1 MSVVETRA
9 MSVDQLVEAMK
20 ALVEAATAEDRE
32 MDEEEMDRY
41 EEMETLK
48 TTKMRAEGILQ
59 RQAAYN
65 TPQFM
70 RRVATTDQTDTVNR
84 AFEHYL
90 RTGQANQDIVELR
103 AQGEGVGSEGGF
115 LVPTEFRDKLVDR
128 MLAFGGLAPNVETI
142 NTSSGGPLEFP
153 TLDDTGSEGEIIAEN
168 AQYTGGED
176 LVFGTKVLGAY
187 KYTSSGAGSAP
198 LRVSVELLQDAAFDV
213 AALVARKMGER
224 IARAQAAH
232 WVNGSGVGEPEGI
245 MGSNITADETVDV
258 ADVIDYDDILDL
270 ETLLDPAYEQN
281 AKWIMSKA
289 SWSVIRAI
297 VDGATRPLVMEQAV
311 SGIGGKPS
319 PSLLG
324 YPVVIDQEALDFG
337 AATGPSSNIA
347 LGDWRE
353 AYVIRRVA
361 NMTIVVN
368 PYTRANFGQVE
379 YVAWERADGLVQNRN
394 AYVVLANL

>member
-1 MSVVETRA
+1 MA
-9 MSVDQLVEAMK
+9 MTIDELLEAMR
-20 ALVEAATAEDRE
+20 ALIEAAGEEPMPEEDME
-32 MDEEEMDRY
+32 RY
-41 EEMETLK
+41 EDLERQLAVARKDVEV
-48 TTKMRAEGILQ
+48 RA
-59 RQAAYN
+59 RQQAYD
-65 TPQFM
+65 TPQVM
-70 RRVATTDQTDTVNR
+70 RRVATTEKADTINR

-90 RTGQANQDIVELR
+90 RTGQANQDLVELR
-103 AQGEGVGSEGGF
+103 AQSEGVGTEGGF
-115 LVPTEFRDKLVDR
+115 LVPTEFRDKIVDR
-128 MLAFGGLAPNVETI
+128 MLAYGGLAEHVETI

-153 TLDDTGSEGEIIAEN
+153 TLDDTASEGEITAEG
-168 AQYTGGED
+168 AQFLGGED

-187 KYTSSGAGSAP
+187 KYTSSGASSLP

-245 MGSNITADETVDV
+245 MGANITADETVDV
-258 ADVIDYDDILDL
+258 ADTIDYDDLLDL
-270 ETLLDPAYEQN
+270 ETLLDPAYESN

-297 VDGATRPLVMEQAV
+297 VDGATRPLVMDNQI
-311 SGIGGKPS
+311 SGIGSRPVQT
-319 PSLLG
+319 LLG
-324 YPVVIDQEALDFG
+324 YPVVLDQEALDFG
-337 AATGPSSNIA
+337 AATGPSNNIA

-361 NMTIVVN
+361 NMTVVVN

>member
-1 MSVVETRA
+1 MSVE
-9 MSVDQLVEAMK
+9 QLVEAMK
-20 ALVEAATAEDRE
+20 ALVDAATAEDSE
-32 MDEEEMDRY
+32 VTEEEASARY
-41 EEMETLK
+41 DEMEKVLTAK
-48 TTKMRAEGILQ
+48 RTFGEIQK
-59 RQAAYN
+59 RQAAYE
-65 TPQFM
+65 TPQVM
-70 RRVATTDQTDTVNR
+70 RRVATMEKDDTITR

-115 LVPTEFRDKLVDR
+115 LVPTEFRDKLVER
-128 MLAFGGLAPNVETI
+128 LLAYGGLAEHVETI

-153 TLDDTGSEGEIIAEN
+153 TLDDTASEGEIIAEN
-168 AQYTGGED
+168 AQFTGGED

-232 WVNGSGVGEPEGI
+232 WVTGSGVGEPEGI
-245 MGSNITADETVDV
+245 MGANITADETVDV

-270 ETLLDPAYEQN
+270 ETLLDPSYEAN

-289 SWSVIRAI
+289 TWSAIRAV
-297 VDGATRPLVMEQAV
+297 VDGAGRPIVMDNQI
-311 SGIGGKPS
+311 SGIGGRPVQT
-319 PSLLG
+319 LLG
-324 YPVVIDQEALDFG
+324 YPVVLDQEALDFG
-337 AATGPSSNIA
+337 AATGPSSNVA

-353 AYVIRRVA
+353 AYVLRRVS

>member
-1 MSVVETRA
+1 MA
-9 MSVDQLVEAMK
+9 MTVDELLEAMR
-20 ALVEAATAEDRE
+20 ALIEAAGDEPMAEEDME
-32 MDEEEMDRY
+32 RY
-41 EEMETLK
+41 EDLNRQLELAQKDVEI
-48 TTKMRAEGILQ
+48 RA
-59 RQAAYN
+59 RQKAYE
-65 TPQFM
+65 TPQVM
-70 RRVATTDQTDTVNR
+70 RRVATAEKDDTINR

-90 RTGQANQDIVELR
+90 RTGQINQDMTELR
-103 AQGEGVGSEGGF
+103 AQSEGVGSEGGF
-115 LVPTEFRDKLVDR
+115 LVPTEFRQKLVER
-128 MLAFGGLAPNVETI
+128 LLAYGGLAEHAETI

-153 TLDDTGSEGEIIAEN
+153 TLDDTASEGEIIAEN
-168 AQYTGGED
+168 AQFTGGED
-176 LVFGTKVLGAY
+176 LVFGSKVLGAY

-224 IARAQAAH
+224 IARAQSAH

-258 ADVIDYDDILDL
+258 ADVIDYDDLLDL
-270 ETLLDPAYEQN
+270 ETLLDPAYEAN
-281 AKWIMSKA
+281 AKWVMSKA
-289 SWSVIRAI
+289 TWAVVRAI
-297 VDGATRPLVMEQAV
+297 VDVDGRPLIQANAQ
-311 SGIGGKPS
+311 SGIGGGVEKT
-319 PSLLG
+319 LLG

-353 AYVIRRVA
+353 AYVIRRVS

>member
-1 MSVVETRA
+1 MSVE
-9 MSVDQLVEAMK
+9 QLVEAMQ

-32 MDEEEMDRY
+32 MSEEEADRY
-41 EEMETLK
+41 EDL
-48 TTKMRAEGILQ
+48 EGVLTAARRSQEIQ
-59 RQAAYN
+59 KRQSAY
-65 TPQFM
+65 TAPQVL
-70 RRVATTDQTDTVNR
+70 RRVATTNTDDTIMR

-90 RTGQANQDIVELR
+90 RTGQANQDMVQLR
-103 AQGEGVGSEGGF
+103 AQSEGVGTEGGF
-115 LVPTEFRDKLVDR
+115 LVPTEFRQKLVDR
-128 MLAFGGLAPNVETI
+128 MLSYGGIAEHVETI

-153 TLDDTGSEGEIIAEN
+153 TLDDTASEGEIIAEN
-168 AQYTGGED
+168 AQFTGGED

-232 WVNGSGVGEPEGI
+232 WITGSGVGEPEGI
-245 MGSNITADETVDV
+245 MGANITADETVDV
-258 ADVIDYDDILDL
+258 ADVLDYDDILDL
-270 ETLLDPAYEQN
+270 ETLLDPAYEAN
-281 AKWIMSKA
+281 AKWVMSKA
-289 SWSVIRAI
+289 TWSAIRGL
-297 VDGATRPLVMEQAV
+297 VDGASRPLVFDQAA
-311 SGIGGKPS
+311 SGIGGRPEKQ
-319 PSLLG
+319 LLG
-324 YPVVIDQEALDFG
+324 YPVIIDQEALDFG
-337 AATGPSSNIA
+337 AATGPSSNVA

-353 AYVIRRVA
+353 AYVIRRVQ
-361 NMTIVVN
+361 NMTVVVN